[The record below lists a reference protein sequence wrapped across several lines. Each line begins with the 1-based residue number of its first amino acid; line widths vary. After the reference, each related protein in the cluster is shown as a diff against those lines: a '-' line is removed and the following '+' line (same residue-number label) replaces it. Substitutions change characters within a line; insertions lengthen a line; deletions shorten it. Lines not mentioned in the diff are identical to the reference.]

1 MWLAVALRVVP
12 NEASFA
18 CLAFVAGDIAAV
30 QFRQVFHVAEQEKEP
45 FFFLVGLNEAMASR
59 TRASTRRSHLK
70 KRSEVNTQGV
80 QARQL
85 CERDDIVP
93 VVDLHVIDT
102 ERVQVR
108 QTRANVVVGSE
119 ALQRILTGNER
130 LQARKELAETTD
142 RLPIG

>member
-1 MWLAVALRVVP
+1 M
-12 NEASFA
+12 
-18 CLAFVAGDIAAV
+18 
-30 QFRQVFHVAEQEKEP
+30 
-45 FFFLVGLNEAMASR
+45 
-59 TRASTRRSHLK
+59 
-70 KRSEVNTQGV
+70 NTQGV